1 MAKIPWSRIRE
12 AFDGEWVELVECAWH
27 SNSLQP
33 AAGKVR
39 FHNKNR
45 GALLAQIRA
54 AGRQEGSVILFVGP
68 SLPAIQMHDGA
79 YEFSISAS

>member
-12 AFDGEWVELVECAWH
+12 AFDGEWVELVDCAWH